1 MQNEV
6 LINGCADFFCFWIF
20 FFFGEIQVALKCI
33 HNILVLLGS
42 NTTDL
47 GLLSWFDLGL
57 ILLLII
63 KIINLIKCLTGISVK
78 DFFLYSHPDFQKV
91 TTVSKY
97 ISFK

>member
-47 GLLSWFDLGL
+47 GFLSWFDLGL

-63 KIINLIKCLTGISVK
+63 KINLIKCLTRINVK
-78 DFFLYSHPDFQKV
+78 DFFLYSHPNFQKV
-91 TTVSKY
+91 TTVSN
-97 ISFK
+97 F

>member
-1 MQNEV
+1 MVV
-6 LINGCADFFCFWIF
+6 LTFSVSGFF

-33 HNILVLLGS
+33 LNILVLLGS

-63 KIINLIKCLTGISVK
+63 KLINLIKCLTRINVK
-78 DFFLYSHPDFQKV
+78 DFFLYSHPNFQKV
-91 TTVSKY
+91 TTVSN
-97 ISFK
+97 F